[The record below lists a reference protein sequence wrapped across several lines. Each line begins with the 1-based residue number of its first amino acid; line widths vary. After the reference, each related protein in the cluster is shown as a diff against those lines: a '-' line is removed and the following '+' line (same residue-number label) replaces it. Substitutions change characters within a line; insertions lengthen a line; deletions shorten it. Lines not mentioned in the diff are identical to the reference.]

1 MTAVIFWRRVKN
13 KICIK
18 IDALVKS
25 ANIVI
30 PANETVSQLFFA
42 YSSYQFFDKRI
53 LEKNQQYVMGGKFH
67 AFDGTFPLFRADI
80 NPVYGVTAGLNNRS
94 EPY

>member
-13 KICIK
+13 KVCIK

-30 PANETVSQLFFA
+30 PANAGIQN
-42 YSSYQFFDKRI
+42 I
-53 LEKNQQYVMGGKFH
+53 LK
-67 AFDGTFPLFRADI
+67 
-80 NPVYGVTAGLNNRS
+80 
-94 EPY
+94 

>member
-1 MTAVIFWRRVKN
+1 LQNASNRHTGEGDCVA
-13 KICIK
+13 
-18 IDALVKS
+18 
-25 ANIVI
+25 IV
-30 PANETVSQLFFA
+30 FA